1 MMNALCYFY
10 IILFNRR
17 FKKLRAIYLFRDD
30 YYYYYYFYIYY
41 WNYLIQ
47 KNNHKYL
54 NTGI

>member
-17 FKKLRAIYLFRDD
+17 FKKLRRAIYLFRDD
-30 YYYYYYFYIYY
+30 YYYYFYIYY

-47 KNNHKYL
+47 KITIN
-54 NTGI
+54 I

>member
-17 FKKLRAIYLFRDD
+17 FKKLRAIYLFSGMII
-30 YYYYYYFYIYY
+30 YYYFYIYY

-47 KNNHKYL
+47 KITIN
-54 NTGI
+54 I

>member
-30 YYYYYYFYIYY
+30 YYYYFYIYY

-47 KNNHKYL
+47 KITIN
-54 NTGI
+54 I